1 MATAHSSVLC
11 LHKEKLIREFANAV
25 SEYNRMH
32 SAQLAAVLK
41 GEDFLFADEIAQ
53 AEQRKDEAKYAILAH
68 RQEHGC

>member
-1 MATAHSSVLC
+1 MAAARSTVLC
-11 LHKEKLIREFANAV
+11 LQREKLIREFAHAV

-41 GEDFLFADEIAQ
+41 GEDFPFCDEIAK
-53 AEQRKDEAKYAILAH
+53 AEQRKDDAKYAILAH

>member
-1 MATAHSSVLC
+1 MAAAHSSILC
-11 LHKEKLIREFANAV
+11 FEKEKLLREFAHAV

-41 GEDFLFADEIAQ
+41 DEDFPFGEEIAK
-53 AEQRKDEAKYAILAH
+53 AEQRKEEAKYAILAH